1 MKKSL
6 SSPVMIS
13 LEIDVA
19 QDILKI
25 IGGIIQ
31 HKYGFCH
38 DEFSLI
44 KQHITEKIQKSLTQ
58 KQDEK

>member
-1 MKKSL
+1 MKKT
-6 SSPVMIS
+6 SSNAVTIS

-44 KQHITEKIQKSLTQ
+44 KQHLTDKIQKALTQ
-58 KQDEK
+58 KQDSK

>member
-13 LEIDVA
+13 LEVDVA

-44 KQHITEKIQKSLTQ
+44 KQHITDKIQKSLTQ
-58 KQDEK
+58 KQEEK